1 MNTAAL
7 ILDYNAYVFNNS
19 SAGAVPVAWPFF
31 IAGTGQGK
39 SARAYQLAQALGR
52 AYYKVNLLS
61 MENTEVMGVPRFFED
76 AETNFLTMRRALPTW
91 AASALRRPTLL
102 LVDEADKARPDNWS
116 VCLDFL
122 ADLTIDDV
130 SLRRHLVVVLA
141 GQPIDREILLSTE
154 EGRALT
160 ARLVWLPIDQQETR
174 EYVSRRHGRPA
185 IDWLPIRQ
193 PNIPLLPEPCERQLD
208 WLAGF
213 FDWLR
218 DRPDLDDDTRERVLD
233 AVLAGM
239 IHPDYRQKARE
250 WVMHEAAPV
259 QADPQTLID
268 VLAADPERVWRLP
281 LADVYTLLVHGW
293 RYTGWTVPVLRYVVT
308 RLTSELSTEAFSAC
322 IREWADSI
330 IATAGGEN
338 REVDAFMPL
347 TEADWDRAVV
357 PAFRDAFRRYHEI
370 RNIPIPGAKK

>member
-1 MNTAAL
+1 MNITKF
-7 ILDYNAYVFNNS
+7 ILEYNAHTFQS
-19 SAGAVPVAWPFF
+19 SDAGATPVAWPFL
-31 IAGTGQGK
+31 IGGTGQGK
-39 SARAYQLAQALGR
+39 SARAYQLAKSLGR
-52 AYYKVNLLS
+52 AYYKINLLS
-61 MENTEVMGVPRFFED
+61 MENTEAMGVPRFRED
-76 AETNFLTMRRALPTW
+76 AETGILTMRRALPVW

-102 LVDEADKARPDNWS
+102 LIDEADKARPDNWS

-130 SLRRHLVVVLA
+130 SLRRNLVVILA

-160 ARLVWLPIDQQETR
+160 ARLVWLPIDQTETR
-174 EYVSRRHGRPA
+174 EYVARKHGRPA
-185 IDWLPIRQ
+185 IDWLPVRQ

-218 DRPDLDDDTRERVLD
+218 DRPDLDDETRERVLD
-233 AVLAGM
+233 SVLAGM
-239 IHPDYRQKARE
+239 VHPDYRAKARE
-250 WVMHEAAPV
+250 WVMHQSQAV
-259 QADPQTLID
+259 QVDPQTLVE
-268 VLAADPERVWRLP
+268 VLASDPERVWRLP

-308 RLTSELSTEAFSAC
+308 RLTSELSTEALSAC

-370 RNIPIPGAKK
+370 RNLPIPGAKK

>member
-1 MNTAAL
+1 MHAAKFV
-7 ILDYNAYVFNNS
+7 IEYNALVFNS
-19 SAGAVPVAWPFF
+19 SEAGAVPVAWPFL
-31 IAGTGQGK
+31 IGGTGQGK
-39 SARAYQLAQALGR
+39 SARAYQLAKSLDR
-52 AYYKVNLLS
+52 AYYKINLLS
-61 MENTEVMGVPRFFED
+61 MENTEAMGVPRFFSDPETD
-76 AETNFLTMRRALPTW
+76 ALIMRRALPVW
-91 AASALRRPTLL
+91 AASALHRPTLL

-130 SLRRHLVVVLA
+130 SLRKNLVVVLA

-160 ARLVWLPIDQQETR
+160 ARLVWLPIDVAETR
-174 EYVSRRHGRPA
+174 EYVARRHGRPS

-193 PNIPLLPEPCERQLD
+193 PNIPYLPEPCERQLD

-218 DRPDLDDDTRERVLD
+218 QRRDIDDETRERVLD

-239 IHPDYRQKARE
+239 VHPDYRQKARE
-250 WVMHEAAPV
+250 WVMHEAQPV
-259 QADPQTLID
+259 QVDPQTLVD
-268 VLAADPERVWRLP
+268 VLAQDPERVWRLP

-293 RYTGWTVPVLRYVVT
+293 RCTGWTVPVLRYVVT
-308 RLTSELSTEAFSAC
+308 RLTSELSTEALSAC

-330 IATAGGEN
+330 IAAAGGEN
-338 REVDAFMPL
+338 REVDAFLPL
-347 TEADWDRAVV
+347 TEADWDKAVV
-357 PAFRDAFRRYHEI
+357 PAFRDAYRRYHEL
-370 RNIPIPGAKK
+370 RNLPIPGARK